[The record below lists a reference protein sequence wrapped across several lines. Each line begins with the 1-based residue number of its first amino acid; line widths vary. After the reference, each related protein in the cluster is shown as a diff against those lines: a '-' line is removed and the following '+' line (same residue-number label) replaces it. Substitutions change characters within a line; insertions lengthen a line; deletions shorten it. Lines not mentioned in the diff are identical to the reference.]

1 LADQLMATPL
11 RYPADWPKVVGR
23 HFLLGLPLVGAQAS
37 VYREL
42 REQLSLRTI
51 ACWQQWGAS
60 ATRIDMAQFL
70 AMQLGRAADWP
81 NPIFI
86 PDDPFILAAW
96 DHDSCVIDDLAVL
109 CAFDAVS
116 EHAGIPRRS
125 IDWSRFANSSV
136 GEVVDHLLHA
146 SNGV

>member
-11 RYPADWPKVVGR
+11 RYPADWPKVIER

-37 VYREL
+37 VYRAL
-42 REQLSLRTI
+42 CEQLSLRTVE
-51 ACWQQWGAS
+51 CWREWGES
-60 ATRIDMAQFL
+60 ATRIDMAQLL

-81 NPIFI
+81 NPIFV

-109 CAFDAVS
+109 CVLDAVS
-116 EHAGIPRRS
+116 EHAGIPKRS
-125 IDWSRFANSSV
+125 MDWSRFENSSL
-136 GEVVDHLLHA
+136 GEVVDHLIRG
-146 SNGV
+146 S